1 MLKRVCAC
9 LCVCLFF
16 YWGCRI
22 YSINK
27 IKDTV
32 SYKDMYKGFEYNN
45 LEVEAVESGLYTYNE
60 FLDKFDLDDEVCS
73 RDIYDTK
80 CKILC
85 VCIQFDNKTGKDMSW
100 DELNALSEGGFES
113 TAWAS
118 TDNFSLE
125 SMLNQF
131 SEESFR
137 ADSTQ
142 KVWYVS
148 IVNTS
153 CFKKE
158 NWDKLDTYD
167 FYYVI
172 SLSPEKIKIKLDV

>member
-1 MLKRVCAC
+1 M
-9 LCVCLFF
+9 CLFI

-27 IKDTV
+27 VKDFV
-32 SYKDMYKGFEYNN
+32 SYKEMYKSFEYNN
-45 LEVEAVESGLYTYNE
+45 LEVEAVESGLYTYDE
-60 FLDKFDLDDEVCS
+60 FLDKFEIDDETCS
-73 RDIYDTK
+73 RYIYDK
-80 CKILC
+80 NCKIVC
-85 VCIQFDNKTGKDMSW
+85 VCIQFDNKTGKDISW
-100 DELNALSEGGFES
+100 DLLAELTEGGFES

-118 TDNFSLE
+118 TEAFLLE
-125 SMLNQF
+125 SMLNVF
-131 SEESFR
+131 YEESFR

-148 IVNTS
+148 LVNTS